1 MIGYVYDDETLSGQL
16 SFDGEVYTFIYDELF
31 LNSKNSRAI
40 SLTLPKRKEPFIST
54 SLHPFFSNLL
64 AEGNLKKLQCKKL
77 KIDESDEFTRLL
89 KTATDDTIGTITIRE
104 KLCSA

>member
-1 MIGYVYDDETLSGQL
+1 MIAYIYDRDTLAGELEFNGKFYSFVYDKA
-16 SFDGEVYTFIYDELF
+16 F
-31 LNSKNSRAI
+31 LNSTKNQAI
-40 SLTLPKRKEPFIST
+40 SLTLPKQKEPFVSDY
-54 SLHPFFSNLL
+54 LHPFFSNLL

-104 KLCSA
+104 KL

>member
-1 MIGYVYDDETLSGQL
+1 MIAYVYDKETLAGEL
-16 SFDGEVYTFIYDELF
+16 EFDGEVYSFVYNEDF
-31 LNSKNSRAI
+31 LKSHQAI

-54 SLHPFFSNLL
+54 CLHPFFSNLL

-104 KLCSA
+104 KV